1 MTDRKFTDED
11 IRDSLRY
18 HASRSLARCCQC
30 AYLEC
35 NENCTELL
43 AKDALDLINRQK
55 ADIENLINALCNST
69 KEFLK
74 LHDEYK
80 EQKAEIEELKIRN
93 ERQRHAIKVYQIDE
107 TKAEAIKEF
116 VGLLETVEE
125 VVVTLNDETITAV
138 DTFHIHRI
146 AKKMMGE

>member
-11 IRDSLRY
+11 IKDSLRY
-18 HASRSLARCCQC
+18 HASRSFARCCQC

-55 ADIENLINALCNST
+55 A
-69 KEFLK
+69 
-74 LHDEYK
+74 
-80 EQKAEIEELKIRN
+80 EIEELKIRN
-93 ERQRHAIKVYQIDE
+93 ERQKHAIKVYQIDE
-107 TKAEAIKEF
+107 TKTEAIKEF

-125 VVVTLNDETITAV
+125 VVITLNDETITAV
-138 DTFHIHRI
+138 DTFHMHRI
-146 AKKMMGE
+146 AKKIIGE

>member
-11 IRDSLRY
+11 IIDSLRY

-43 AKDALDLINRQK
+43 AKDALDLINRQ
-55 ADIENLINALCNST
+55 N
-69 KEFLK
+69 
-74 LHDEYK
+74 
-80 EQKAEIEELKIRN
+80 AEIEELKIRN
-93 ERQRHAIKVYQIDE
+93 ERQKHAIKVYQINK
-107 TKAEAIKEF
+107 TKTEAIKEF

-125 VVVTLNDETITAV
+125 VVVTLNDDETITAV
-138 DTFHIHRI
+138 DTYHIQRL
-146 AKKMMGE
+146 AKKMIGEQI

>member
-55 ADIENLINALCNST
+55 A
-69 KEFLK
+69 
-74 LHDEYK
+74 
-80 EQKAEIEELKIRN
+80 EIEELKIRN
-93 ERQRHAIKVYQIDE
+93 ERQKHAIKVYQIDE
-107 TKAEAIKEF
+107 TKTEAIKEF